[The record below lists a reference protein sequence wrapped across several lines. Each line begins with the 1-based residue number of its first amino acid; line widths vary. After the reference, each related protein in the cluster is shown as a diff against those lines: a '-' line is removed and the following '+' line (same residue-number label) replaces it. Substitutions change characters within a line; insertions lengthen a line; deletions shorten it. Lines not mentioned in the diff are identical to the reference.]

1 MDDRDALDWKD
12 GQPCSRRFGDRYF
25 SREGGLDETA
35 HVFLEGNRLPA
46 RFAALPAGGRF
57 AIGETGFGTGLNFL
71 CASRLFDALAP
82 AGAQLDFV
90 STELYPLSP
99 ADLAQALALWPQLAD
114 WPARLL
120 ARYGALAPGWHRLDV
135 LPGRVRLTLL
145 VGDARQTLLALH
157 GTIHAW
163 FLDGFAPARNPQLWE
178 PSLLDT
184 MGRRSAPGAT
194 VATYSSAGAVRR
206 ALEAAGFAMRK
217 TRGFGSKREMLV
229 GERHGAAAL
238 THAGTPGR
246 AAMNGR
252 AAVVGAGL
260 AGCASA
266 ASLALR
272 GWQVDLLDRHATVA
286 AESSG
291 NAQGMLYARLGAH
304 DAPLG
309 RLVGSGYQHTL
320 RLLRTRMPCDG
331 RAWSDAPLLQ
341 LAFDEKEATRQ
352 QGLAQLGWP
361 EALLRPVDR
370 DAAQAMAGIALP
382 AGGLAFAQGGWVH
395 PPALCAALAATPGVR
410 LRPGRRVQ
418 ALIRHGER
426 WALPGSGEDDAAF
439 DVVVLANAAEAR
451 ALEAARHLPL
461 RINRGQITQIPV
473 RDPAR
478 DEAVALRAVVCGER
492 YVAPAREG
500 LLTTGATFERS
511 ADAAFRVEDNVR
523 NLEALRM
530 LVPALADALGT
541 GRLDPARLAGRAGL
555 RCVSPDYLPLA
566 GQLTDAQGV
575 RLRGLYA
582 SLAHGSRG
590 LITAP
595 LCGELIADLID
606 GTPALLPEE
615 LIRAVDPGRF
625 FSTPR

>member
-1 MDDRDALDWKD
+1 MDDSDALDWKD
-12 GQPCSRRFGDRYF
+12 GQPRSRRFGDVYF

-35 HVFLEGNRLPA
+35 HVFLEGNRLAA
-46 RFAALPAGGRF
+46 RFAVMPPGGRF

-71 CASRLFDALAP
+71 CASQLFDALAP

-99 ADLAQALALWPQLAD
+99 EDLAQALSLWPQLAQ
-114 WPARLL
+114 WRARLQP
-120 ARYGALAPGWHRLDV
+120 RYGALAPGWHRLDV
-135 LPGRVRLTLL
+135 LPARVRLTLL
-145 VGDARQTLLALH
+145 VGDARQTLPALR

-163 FLDGFAPARNPQLWE
+163 FLDGFSPARNPQLWE
-178 PSLLDT
+178 PSLLET
-184 MGRRSAPGAT
+184 VGRLSAPGAT

-206 ALEAAGFAMRK
+206 ALEGAGFAMRK
-217 TRGFGSKREMLV
+217 ASGFGSKREMLV
-229 GERHGAAAL
+229 GEQRGAADAP
-238 THAGTPGR
+238 TSAAKPASAMGR
-246 AAMNGR
+246 R

-266 ASLALR
+266 ASLARR

-320 RLLRTRMPCDG
+320 RMLRTLMPCDG

-341 LAFDEKEATRQ
+341 LAFDEKEAARQ
-352 QGLAQLGWP
+352 QALAQLGWP
-361 EALLRPVDR
+361 EALLRRVGR

-395 PPALCAALAATPGVR
+395 PPALCAALVATPGVR
-410 LRPGRRVQ
+410 LRLGTCVQ
-418 ALIRHGER
+418 TVVRCGGG
-426 WALPGSGEDDAAF
+426 WALHADGEDDAF
-439 DVVVLANAAEAR
+439 DVIVLANAAEVR
-451 ALEAARHLPL
+451 ALEVARHLPL
-461 RINRGQITQIPV
+461 RINRGQITQV
-473 RDPAR
+473 PAR
-478 DEAVALRAVVCGER
+478 ADAVALRAVVCGER

-511 ADAAFRVEDNVR
+511 ADATFRVEDNAR
-523 NLEALRM
+523 NLEALRA
-530 LVPALADALGT
+530 LVPALADALGAD
-541 GRLDPARLAGRAGL
+541 RLDPARLAGRAGL

-566 GQLTDAQGV
+566 GPLTDAQGV
-575 RLRGLYA
+575 RQPGLYV

-595 LCGELIADLID
+595 LCGELVADLID
-606 GTPALLPEE
+606 GTPALLPEN
-615 LIRAVDPGRF
+615 LVCALDPGRF
-625 FSTPR
+625 VRAPR